1 VWQTGFWETA
11 APPLGLEPRVVATVS
26 AGAATACV
34 LFAGV
39 AKESLRYFKHRATLN
54 ERNAYPRNF
63 LSGQPVFPHE
73 RIYRDTILENLDDE
87 ALRRLHAGPDVRVLL
102 ARAPAW
108 LGDRSGRRIGF
119 VPEVVSV
126 RDCHSPE
133 EVADLILQ
141 SSCTPPF
148 TTAHRRDSR
157 PVLDGGLVDS
167 VPVNAIDRSAQPTLV
182 LLTQRYPSHSIPYV
196 EGRTYVQPS
205 EPIRIAA
212 WDYTSPRG
220 IETTYDLGRFDG
232 ERFAAAAH
240 RSSVA

>member
-1 VWQTGFWETA
+1 
-11 APPLGLEPRVVATVS
+11 VS

-108 LGDRSGRRIGF
+108 LGDRSGVIVGVIAGKAEHLIPPRGHTRIGRRIGF

-212 WDYTSPRG
+212 WDDTSPRG